1 MSFFSNDSGV
11 KLGAMELLSTNV
23 MVADVNYN
31 IIYMNETMIAMM
43 QNAESD
49 IRKDLPNF
57 NASKLIGQNID
68 VFHKNPAHQRGMLD
82 KLQGEYKAKINVG
95 GRAFEFVAHPVFD
108 KGGKR
113 TGTVVEW
120 LDATEINKQK
130 YANMELSSMA
140 DAVSKVQ
147 AVIQFN
153 LDGTI
158 ITANDNFL
166 NALGYTLPEI
176 QGKHH
181 SLFVEPAYKAS
192 HEYVEFWS
200 KLNRGEFVA
209 QEFKRI
215 GKGGKVVW
223 INASYNPL
231 FDDKGKVYKVVK
243 YATDITKQVDRN
255 VLVQKI
261 VNEGMAQVGDAIA
274 NASSQSMNA
283 SSAAAQTSA
292 NVQTVAAASEEL
304 NASVKEIS
312 QSMVKSKE
320 AVNDVVEQTNAADA
334 ATQRLVTAAQS
345 MGNIVELIQSIA
357 GQINLLALN
366 ATIESA
372 RAGEAG
378 KGFAVVASEVK
389 NLAGQTTKA
398 TEQIAQEISSMQSV
412 SGDVVK
418 ALGTI
423 KSAIDSVNQYVTGV
437 AGAIEEQSAVTREI
451 SSNMQ
456 TAAAGVQSISNN
468 IGAISSATKQADEE
482 ANKVKEAA
490 KVLSE

>member
-1 MSFFSNDSGV
+1 MSFFSNNSSI
-11 KLGAMELLSTNV
+11 KLDTLDALSTNV
-23 MVADVNYN
+23 MVANANYD
-31 IIYMNETMIAMM
+31 IIYMND
-43 QNAESD
+43 SV
-49 IRKDLPNF
+49 IRLMKEVEADLRQDLPNF
-57 NASKLIGQNID
+57 TAVKLVGQNID
-68 VFHKNPAHQRGMLD
+68 VFHKNPAHQRAMLD
-82 KLQGEYKAKINVG
+82 KLQGEFKTSIKVG
-95 GRAFEFVAHPVFD
+95 GHIFDLIANPVFD
-108 KGGKR
+108 KAGKR
-113 TGTVVEW
+113 SAVVVEW
-120 LDATEINKQK
+120 VDATALAQLKFDT
-130 YANMELSSMA
+130 AELNSMMK
-140 DAVSKVQ
+140 AVDKVQ

-166 NALGYTLPEI
+166 NALGYSLSEI

-181 SLFVEPAYKAS
+181 SMFVEPAYKAS
-192 HEYVEFWS
+192 PEYVEFWA
-200 KLNRGEFVA
+200 KLNRGEP
-209 QEFKRI
+209 QISEFKRI

-231 FDDKGKVYKVVK
+231 FDDKGNVYKVVK

-261 VNEGMAQVGDAIA
+261 VNEGMANVGDAIA
-274 NASSQSMNA
+274 NANSQSMSA
-283 SSAAAQTSA
+283 SSAAAQASA
-292 NVQTVAAASEEL
+292 NVQTVAAAAEEL

-320 AVNDVVEQTNAADA
+320 AVNNVVEQTDTADA

-418 ALGTI
+418 ALSTI
-423 KSAIDSVNQYVTGV
+423 KTSIDSVNQYVTGV

-456 TAAAGVQSISNN
+456 TAAAGVQIISNN
-468 IGAISSATKQADEE
+468 IGAISNATKQADEE

-490 KVLSE
+490 KVLAG